1 MIRLTRSQV
10 QPIGMDLGLDSI
22 KMLQLEVAGES
33 LSVVAAAKQSLP
45 EELRQQPEQ
54 RAAATMDLLRGM
66 LRSGSFV
73 GRRVVACLPREIV
86 HVKNLRLP
94 MMPPAEVESAVQYE
108 VRHIFPFEPEEATV
122 QYLCAGEVRQGSD
135 TKLEVIA
142 VAARQQ
148 EIDGFVEQLH
158 QAGCVIESLD
168 FEPCALYRG
177 VERFIRRRE
186 DETEV
191 NALLDVGLRRSQVVI
206 GRGREISFYK
216 AIEIGAQDFH
226 SAVARKLGIKV
237 EEARAVRRRL
247 VEGGGETDEQGKTD
261 PVRQAVYDAT
271 RSTIEDLARE
281 VSLCL
286 RYHSVTF
293 RGHRPSKLRVLGGE
307 AGDPQL
313 VAILTSALPIPVQAS
328 RPLASVNTSRMRQSD
343 RQGHLGEWA
352 VAFGAGLKLTRGYFG
367 SRDGRRREVLTGA
380 ARDNDLASDRQID
393 TVEVVDLGSIDAT
406 GTSHAA
412 AAEALPRP
420 KEAAH
425 A

>member
-1 MIRLTRSQV
+1 
-10 QPIGMDLGLDSI
+10 
-22 KMLQLEVAGES
+22 
-33 LSVVAAAKQSLP
+33 
-45 EELRQQPEQ
+45 
-54 RAAATMDLLRGM
+54 
-66 LRSGSFV
+66 
-73 GRRVVACLPREIV
+73 
-86 HVKNLRLP
+86 

-122 QYLCAGEVRQGSD
+122 RYLCAGEVRQGSD

-168 FEPCALYRG
+168 FEPCALYRS

-247 VEGGGETDEQGKTD
+247 FDGGQADEPGKTD

-293 RGHRPSKLRVLGGE
+293 RGHRPSRLRVLGGE

-328 RPLASVNTSRMRQSD
+328 RPLASVNISRMRQSD

-367 SRDGRRREVLTGA
+367 SRDGRRREVLVGA
-380 ARDNDLASDRQID
+380 ARDESASGGDRAID
-393 TVEVVDLGSIDAT
+393 TVEVVDLGSIDAA
-406 GTSHAA
+406 GASHAT
-412 AAEALPRP
+412 AAEPLPRRQ
-420 KEAAH
+420 EAAH